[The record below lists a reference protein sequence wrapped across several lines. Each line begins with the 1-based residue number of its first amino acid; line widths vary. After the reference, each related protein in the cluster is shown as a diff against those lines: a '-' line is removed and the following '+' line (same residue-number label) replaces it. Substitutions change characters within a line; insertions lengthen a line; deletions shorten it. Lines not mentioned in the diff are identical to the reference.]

1 MTMYEQYKDL
11 LENFSSQHEDDI
23 KSVLVKYDSVK
34 DEKGNA
40 FDYIPPIEKSKED
53 PRNKPIFLKFIN
65 IFMEFTSVNSVSEFT
80 KHSIVFCS
88 SSFPPI

>member
-34 DEKGNA
+34 D
-40 FDYIPPIEKSKED
+40 
-53 PRNKPIFLKFIN
+53 
-65 IFMEFTSVNSVSEFT
+65 
-80 KHSIVFCS
+80 
-88 SSFPPI
+88 